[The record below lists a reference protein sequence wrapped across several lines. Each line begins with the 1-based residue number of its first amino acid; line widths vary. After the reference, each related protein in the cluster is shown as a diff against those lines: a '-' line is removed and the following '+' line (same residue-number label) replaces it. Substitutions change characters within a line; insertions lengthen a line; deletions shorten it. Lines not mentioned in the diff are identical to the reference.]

1 MTLSLHNNTAAL
13 ATRRHIAD
21 ASDDYNSSILKL
33 SSGKKIN
40 SAKDD
45 AAGLQIANRLHVQS
59 RGLDVAAKNVN
70 DGVAIVQTAE
80 GSMREISSILK
91 DMRDHSLQAANGSN
105 SIADRQAIQKNVQA
119 LKEEL
124 HSIAS
129 SANFAGIRLL
139 DGSYGKKALQVGS
152 NNETIL
158 LELKD
163 MRSSSSQMGGTIF
176 IAEEAKDEGWAV
188 EGDAHELGM
197 DFTDRAGND
206 VSINIEAKIG
216 DDIEELA
223 TYING
228 QQEFVTASVS
238 GTGELQMFVGADVA
252 EGEICFSGC
261 LAREFNF
268 DNGRKTIV
276 DNLDVTSIGGA
287 QEAVSVIDSALNY
300 VDGHQADMGALQ
312 NRFDR
317 MLSNLTNMHENIS
330 ASKGNRTDTDYAKE
344 TTEMTRAKILQQSSS
359 SMLAQARLIPNAAL
373 NLLNE

>member
-13 ATRRHIAD
+13 ATRRHVAD
-21 ASDDYNSSILKL
+21 ASEDFNSSILKL

-45 AAGLQIANRLHVQS
+45 AAGLQISNRLHVQT

-80 GSMREISSILK
+80 GSMREISHILQ
-91 DMRDHSLQAANGSN
+91 DMRDQSLQAANGAY

-119 LKEEL
+119 LKDEL

-129 SANFAGIRLL
+129 SANFAGTNLL
-139 DGSYGKKALQVGS
+139 DGTYGKKALQVGS

-163 MRSSSSQMGGTIF
+163 MRSSASSMGGKIF
-176 IAEEAKDEGWAV
+176 VAQEAKGADWVVGEDG
-188 EGDAHELGM
+188 HKLSI
-197 DFTDRAGND
+197 DFIDKSGND
-206 VSINIEAKIG
+206 VSLNIEAKIG

-228 QQEFVTASVS
+228 QQEFITASVS
-238 GTGELQMFVGADVA
+238 GSGELQMFVGSTVA
-252 EGEICFSGC
+252 EDEVCFSGC
-261 LAREFNF
+261 LAEELNF
-268 DNGRKTIV
+268 DNGRKSIV
-276 DNLDVTSIGGA
+276 ENIDVTSTGGA
-287 QEAVSVIDSALNY
+287 HEAVAVIDSALNY

-330 ASKGNRTDTDYAKE
+330 ASKGNRTDTDFAKE

-359 SMLAQARLIPNAAL
+359 SMLAQARVIPNAAL
-373 NLLNE
+373 NLLN

>member
-13 ATRRHIAD
+13 ATRRHVAD
-21 ASDDYNSSILKL
+21 ASNDFNSSILKL

-45 AAGLQIANRLHVQS
+45 AAGLQISNRLHVQT
-59 RGLDVAAKNVN
+59 RGLDVAARNVN

-80 GSMREISSILK
+80 GSMREISHILQ
-91 DMRDHSLQAANGSN
+91 DMRDQSLQAANGAY

-119 LKEEL
+119 LKDEL

-129 SANFAGIRLL
+129 SANFAGISLL
-139 DGSYGKKALQVGS
+139 DGTYGKKALQVGS

-163 MRSSSSQMGGTIF
+163 MRSSAPSMGGKIF
-176 IAEEAKDEGWAV
+176 VAQEAKGADWVVGE
-188 EGDAHELGM
+188 DSHKLSI
-197 DFTDRAGND
+197 DFIDKSGND
-206 VSINIEAKIG
+206 VSLNIEAKIG

-228 QQEFVTASVS
+228 QQEFITASVS
-238 GTGELQMFVGADVA
+238 GSGELQMFVGSTVA
-252 EGEICFSGC
+252 EDEVCFSGC
-261 LAREFNF
+261 LAKELNF
-268 DNGRKTIV
+268 DNGRKSIV
-276 DNLDVTSIGGA
+276 ENIDVTSTGGA
-287 QEAVSVIDSALNY
+287 HEAVAVIDSALNY
-300 VDGHQADMGALQ
+300 VDGHQADMGALH

-330 ASKGNRTDTDYAKE
+330 ASKGNRTDTDFAKE

-359 SMLAQARLIPNAAL
+359 SMLAQARVIPNAAL
-373 NLLNE
+373 NLLN

>member
-13 ATRRHIAD
+13 ATRRHVAD
-21 ASDDYNSSILKL
+21 ASEDFNSSILKL

-40 SAKDD
+40 SARDD
-45 AAGLQIANRLHVQS
+45 AAGLQISNRLHVQT

-80 GSMREISSILK
+80 GSMREISHILQ
-91 DMRDHSLQAANGSN
+91 DMRDQSLQAANGAY

-119 LKEEL
+119 LKDEL

-129 SANFAGIRLL
+129 SANFAGINLL
-139 DGSYGKKALQVGS
+139 DGTYGKKALQVGS

-163 MRSSSSQMGGTIF
+163 MRSSASSMGGKIF
-176 IAEEAKDEGWAV
+176 VAQEAKCADWVVGEDG
-188 EGDAHELGM
+188 HKLSI
-197 DFTDRAGND
+197 DFIDKSGND
-206 VSINIEAKIG
+206 VSLNIEAKIG

-228 QQEFVTASVS
+228 QQEFITASVS
-238 GTGELQMFVGADVA
+238 GSGELQMFVGSDIA
-252 EGEICFSGC
+252 EDEVCFSGC
-261 LAREFNF
+261 LAKELNF
-268 DNGRKTIV
+268 DNGRKSIV
-276 DNLDVTSIGGA
+276 ENIDVTSTGGA
-287 QEAVSVIDSALNY
+287 HEAVAVIDSALNY
-300 VDGHQADMGALQ
+300 VDGHQADMGALH

-330 ASKGNRTDTDYAKE
+330 ASKGNRTDTDFAKE

-359 SMLAQARLIPNAAL
+359 SMLAQARVIPNAAL
-373 NLLNE
+373 NLLN

>member
-1 MTLSLHNNTAAL
+1 MPLSLHNNTAAL
-13 ATRRHIAD
+13 ATQRYIAK
-21 ASDDYNSSILKL
+21 ASDDFNSSILKL

-45 AAGLQIANRLHVQS
+45 AAGLQIANRLDVQS
-59 RGLDVAAKNVN
+59 RGLDVAAKNVS

-80 GSMREISSILK
+80 ASMQQLSGILE
-91 DMRDHSLQAANGSN
+91 DMRDQSLQAANGAT
-105 SIADRQAIQKNVQA
+105 SITDRKAIQKNIQA
-119 LKEEL
+119 LKEEF

-129 SANFAGIRLL
+129 SSNFAGMNLL
-139 DGSYGKKALQVGS
+139 DGTYGKKALQVGS

-163 MRSSSSQMGGTIF
+163 MRSSTSEMGGTIF
-176 IAEEAKDEGWAV
+176 IAKEAKGEGWTV
-188 EGDAHELGM
+188 EGDSHKLGI
-197 DFTDRAGND
+197 DATDRAGNE
-206 VSINIEAKIG
+206 VSINIEAKVG

-228 QQEFVTASVS
+228 QQELVTASVS
-238 GTGELQMFVGADVA
+238 GAGELQMFVNSSIA
-252 EGEICFSGC
+252 EGEVSFSGS

-268 DNGRKTIV
+268 DSGRKTIV
-276 DNLDVTSIGGA
+276 ENIDVTSTGGA
-287 QEAVSVIDSALNY
+287 QEAVSVIDSALSY
-300 VDGHQADMGALQ
+300 VDGHRADMGALH

-359 SMLAQARLIPNAAL
+359 SILAQARLIPNAAL

>member
-13 ATRRHIAD
+13 ATRRHVAI
-21 ASDDYNSSILKL
+21 ASDDFNSSILKL

-45 AAGLQIANRLHVQS
+45 AAGLQIANRLHVQT

-80 GSMREISSILK
+80 GSMKEISSILQ
-91 DMRDHSLQAANGSN
+91 DMRDHSLQAANGAN
-105 SIADRQAIQKNVQA
+105 SIADRQAIQKNIQA
-119 LKEEL
+119 LKDEL

-129 SANFAGIRLL
+129 SANFAGINLL
-139 DGSYGKKALQVGS
+139 DGTFGKKPLQIGS

-163 MRSSSSQMGGTIF
+163 MRTCASSMGGKIF
-176 IAEEAKDEGWAV
+176 IAQEGKGADWVVEEDS
-188 EGDAHELGM
+188 HEFII
-197 DFTDRAGND
+197 DFIDSTGND

-238 GTGELQMFVGADVA
+238 GSGELQMFVGSAVA
-252 EGEICFSGC
+252 EDEVCFSGC
-261 LAREFNF
+261 LARELDF
-268 DNGRKTIV
+268 DNGRQAIV
-276 DNLDVTSIGGA
+276 EDIDVTSIGGA
-287 QEAVSVIDSALNY
+287 QEAVAVIDSALSY

-330 ASKGNRTDTDYAKE
+330 ASKGSRTDTDFAKE

>member
-13 ATRRHIAD
+13 ATRRHVAD
-21 ASDDYNSSILKL
+21 ASEDFNSSILKL

-45 AAGLQIANRLHVQS
+45 AAGLQISNRLHVQT

-80 GSMREISSILK
+80 GSMREISHILQ
-91 DMRDHSLQAANGSN
+91 DMRDQSLQAANGAY

-119 LKEEL
+119 LKDEL

-129 SANFAGIRLL
+129 SANFAGINLL
-139 DGSYGKKALQVGS
+139 DGTYGKKALQVGS

-163 MRSSSSQMGGTIF
+163 MRSSASSMGGKIF
-176 IAEEAKDEGWAV
+176 VAQEAKAADWVVGEDG
-188 EGDAHELGM
+188 HKLSI
-197 DFTDRAGND
+197 DFIDNSGND
-206 VSINIEAKIG
+206 VSLNIEAKIG

-228 QQEFVTASVS
+228 QQEFITASVS
-238 GTGELQMFVGADVA
+238 GSGELQMFVGSDIA
-252 EGEICFSGC
+252 EDEVCFSGC
-261 LAREFNF
+261 LAKELNF
-268 DNGRKTIV
+268 DNGRKSIV
-276 DNLDVTSIGGA
+276 ENIDVTSTGGA
-287 QEAVSVIDSALNY
+287 HEAVAVIDSALNY
-300 VDGHQADMGALQ
+300 VDGHQADMGALH

-330 ASKGNRTDTDYAKE
+330 ASKGNRTDTDFAKE

-359 SMLAQARLIPNAAL
+359 SMLAQARVIPNAAL
-373 NLLNE
+373 NLLN

>member
-13 ATRRHIAD
+13 ATRRHVAD
-21 ASDDYNSSILKL
+21 ASNDFNSSILKL

-45 AAGLQIANRLHVQS
+45 AAGLQISNRLHVQT

-80 GSMREISSILK
+80 GSMREISHILQ
-91 DMRDHSLQAANGSN
+91 DMRDQSLQAANGAY

-119 LKEEL
+119 LKDEL

-129 SANFAGIRLL
+129 SANFAGINLL
-139 DGSYGKKALQVGS
+139 DGTYGKKALQVGS

-163 MRSSSSQMGGTIF
+163 MRSSAPSMGGKIF
-176 IAEEAKDEGWAV
+176 VAQEAKGADWVVGE
-188 EGDAHELGM
+188 DSHKLNI
-197 DFTDRAGND
+197 DFIDKSGNG
-206 VSINIEAKIG
+206 VSLNIEAKIG

-228 QQEFVTASVS
+228 QQEFITASVS
-238 GTGELQMFVGADVA
+238 GSGELQMFIGSAVA
-252 EGEICFSGC
+252 EDEVCFSGC
-261 LAREFNF
+261 LAKELNF
-268 DNGRKTIV
+268 DNGRKSIV
-276 DNLDVTSIGGA
+276 DNIDVTSIGGA
-287 QEAVSVIDSALNY
+287 HEAVAVIDSALNY
-300 VDGHQADMGALQ
+300 VDGHQADMGALH

-330 ASKGNRTDTDYAKE
+330 ASKGNRTDTDFAKE

-359 SMLAQARLIPNAAL
+359 SMLAQARVIPNAAL
-373 NLLNE
+373 NLMN